1 MRATLGQHL
10 VAGDHLH
17 HTRRVA
23 QVEEGHTAVIAAP
36 GDPSREGDGLAGLVG
51 AQRAG
56 LVGAEHGGSFGG
68 GWRTA
73 RSSYGGRRLPYES
86 MATVPSHRTPTYVVA
101 MRAGW
106 RWAVCAVTVAVLV
119 AVPFAVRYAPVS
131 APDAGPAAL
140 LARMQASWSNP
151 YQGYAESTGAL
162 ALPTTDQLNDLS
174 TLLSG
179 RTQMRVWWRSA
190 TDWRADT
197 ITPAG
202 ERSTRTTVAG
212 SLVWDYED
220 NRVGVAA
227 PDADNPVRLPRETD
241 TLPPQLAAR
250 MLSEATADELSALPA
265 RRVAGRP
272 AEGLRLRP
280 SDSLSSVGRVDVWA
294 DAASGIPVLVEV
306 FGRAGDVAGHVEHLP
321 RLLRRRPRDGGPG
334 VRRAARCPHAV
345 GGRAPTSSGT
355 SPGSVDRG
363 RRTPCSASPGPG
375 PARRVQTIGEYGRGR
390 HPARG
395 RVRSRPGWPAR
406 CATRC
411 DSRPAPASC
420 RRASSSSVGPLGL
433 LLTTSRGGTTWL
445 VAGTVT
451 AEGLARAATELGA
464 VAA

>member
-1 MRATLGQHL
+1 M
-10 VAGDHLH
+10 
-17 HTRRVA
+17 
-23 QVEEGHTAVIAAP
+23 
-36 GDPSREGDGLAGLVG
+36 
-51 AQRAG
+51 
-56 LVGAEHGGSFGG
+56 
-68 GWRTA
+68 
-73 RSSYGGRRLPYES
+73 PYES
-86 MATVPSHRTPTYVVA
+86 MATVPSHSTSTYVVA

-119 AVPFAVRYAPVS
+119 AAPFAVRYAPVS

-151 YQGYAESTGAL
+151 YQGYAESSGTL
-162 ALPTTDQLNDLS
+162 ALPATDQLNDLS

-190 TDWRADT
+190 TDWRSDT

-250 MLSEATADELSALPA
+250 MLSEATADELSALPG

-272 AEGLRLRP
+272 AEGLELRP

-306 FGRAGDVAGHVEHLP
+306 FGRAGDLPAMSSTFLDFSDAAPATADLAFVAPPGARIRSVA
-321 RLLRRRPRDGGPG
+321 RSDIVRDIARFGGPRPPDTLLG
-334 VRRAARCPHAV
+334 FTRSR
-345 GGRAPTSSGT
+345 
-355 SPGSVDRG
+355 PG
-363 RRTPCSASPGPG
+363 A
-375 PARRVQTIGEYGRGR
+375 RVQTIGEYGEGVTQLVVSAVSAQLAGSLRDSLKLASG
-390 HPARG
+390 ARELPEG
-395 RVRSRPGWPAR
+395 LVV
-406 CATRC
+406 
-411 DSRPAPASC
+411 
-420 RRASSSSVGPLGL
+420 SVGPLGL

-451 AEGLARAATELGA
+451 ADGLARAATELGA

>member
-1 MRATLGQHL
+1 
-10 VAGDHLH
+10 
-17 HTRRVA
+17 
-23 QVEEGHTAVIAAP
+23 
-36 GDPSREGDGLAGLVG
+36 
-51 AQRAG
+51 
-56 LVGAEHGGSFGG
+56 
-68 GWRTA
+68 
-73 RSSYGGRRLPYES
+73 
-86 MATVPSHRTPTYVVA
+86 

-151 YQGYAESTGAL
+151 YQGYAESSGAL

-190 TDWRADT
+190 TDWRSDT

-227 PDADNPVRLPRETD
+227 PDADNPVRLPRDTD

-272 AEGLRLRP
+272 AEGLELRP

-306 FGRAGDVAGHVEHLP
+306 FGRAGDLP
-321 RLLRRRPRDGGPG
+321 AMSSTFLDFSDAAPSDGGPG
-334 VRRAARCPHAV
+334 VRRAARCPHTVRGPLRLRPGHRPVRSA
-345 GGRAPTSSGT
+345 RA
-355 SPGSVDRG
+355 

-375 PARRVQTIGEYGRGR
+375 PA
-390 HPARG
+390 
-395 RVRSRPGWPAR
+395 PG
-406 CATRC
+406 
-411 DSRPAPASC
+411 C
-420 RRASSSSVGPLGL
+420 RRSAS
-433 LLTTSRGGTTWL
+433 T
-445 VAGTVT
+445 
-451 AEGLARAATELGA
+451 ARASPSSW
-464 VAA
+464 